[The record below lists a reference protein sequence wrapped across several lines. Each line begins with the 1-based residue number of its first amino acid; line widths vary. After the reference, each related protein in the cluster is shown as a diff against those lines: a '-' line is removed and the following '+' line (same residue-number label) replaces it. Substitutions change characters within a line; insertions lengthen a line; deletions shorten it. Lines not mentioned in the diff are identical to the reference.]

1 MDMSLALALFRC
13 PILPCPWI
21 IALVAGG
28 VGFVVGY
35 YLGKKAGQKRQ

>member
-28 VGFVVGY
+28 IGFAAGY
-35 YLGKKAGQKRQ
+35 YFGKNAGKSQR